1 MFKTIGIFAHVD
13 GGKTTFSEQLLYKN
27 GSIRNL
33 GRVDNQTAF
42 LDCDNIEKERG
53 ITVFAE
59 QASFDY
65 NENKYYIIDTPGH
78 TDFSP
83 EAERTM
89 SALDYAILIINGSDG
104 VQAHTV
110 TLFRLLENYGV
121 PVFIFVNKC
130 DITGFSIENT
140 LESIR
145 EKLTEDVLFID
156 DSSQKEAV
164 KYLNSMA
171 EKYKEKLIVGGHSKG
186 GNLAVYSA
194 VFCKDSVKN
203 RNIFVAMK
211 GSALKD
217 IGIDQFFSVFDKL
230 TFTDYSSDGEF
241 CGEVFKI
248 RYDSKGLKV
257 AYIKGNSGTIGVK
270 ETIGNEKINEIRF
283 YKGEKYENSD
293 KACGGQIFGV
303 TGLNEVSC
311 GDIIKN
317 GKIIKN
323 AEKYTMISALQSK
336 VNILDGTDS
345 NKVMVVI
352 LLIYLYNEGT
362 DFLEMTLEEKKYVW
376 R

>member
-156 DSSQKEAV
+156 DFEDISKDENKEFIAERNED
-164 KYLNSMA
+164 YLS
-171 EKYKEKLIVGGHSKG
+171 EYLDGGG
-186 GNLAVYSA
+186 DEITAI
-194 VFCKDSVKN
+194 KDSVKN

-283 YKGEKYENSD
+283 YKGEKY
-293 KACGGQIFGV
+293 
-303 TGLNEVSC
+303 
-311 GDIIKN
+311 
-317 GKIIKN
+317 
-323 AEKYTMISALQSK
+323 
-336 VNILDGTDS
+336 
-345 NKVMVVI
+345 
-352 LLIYLYNEGT
+352 
-362 DFLEMTLEEKKYVW
+362 
-376 R
+376 